1 LHTSFFIKS
10 PHILLPPISLS
21 FFSFEERKYAIYA
34 IYATELCFEPK
45 FEQRVKNEVC
55 KMYATKRAIYASK
68 YPPWV
73 RKSGGSG
80 VEMVVVGMESGGV
93 A

>member
-1 LHTSFFIKS
+1 MQSMQSMHPNCVLNPNLNGGS
-10 PHILLPPISLS
+10 
-21 FFSFEERKYAIYA
+21 
-34 IYATELCFEPK
+34 
-45 FEQRVKNEVC
+45 KNEVC

-68 YPPWV
+68 YPQWV
-73 RKSGGSG
+73 RKSGGSD

>member
-1 LHTSFFIKS
+1 MQSMQSMQANCVLNPNLNSGS
-10 PHILLPPISLS
+10 
-21 FFSFEERKYAIYA
+21 
-34 IYATELCFEPK
+34 
-45 FEQRVKNEVC
+45 KNEVC

-68 YPPWV
+68 YPQWV

-80 VEMVVVGMESGGV
+80 VEMVVVGYGKRGV

>member
-1 LHTSFFIKS
+1 MQSMQSVLLHCVLNLKLTDGS
-10 PHILLPPISLS
+10 
-21 FFSFEERKYAIYA
+21 
-34 IYATELCFEPK
+34 EP
-45 FEQRVKNEVC
+45 EVC
-55 KMYATKRAIYASK
+55 KMYATRRAIYASK
-68 YPPWV
+68 YPQWV